1 LRGLELG
8 EETLECDC
16 SVFLFSRSV
25 ECEVEFKAIK
35 YECVFL
41 GLCVFVEWPVDGEV
55 FITSFWMF
63 CCYLS
68 RVESLKFV
76 SGFCLQF

>member
-8 EETLECDC
+8 EETQECDC

-35 YECVFL
+35 HKCVFL
-41 GLCVFVEWPVDGEV
+41 GLCVFVEWPVDGSV
-55 FITSFWMF
+55 FITLF
-63 CCYLS
+63 
-68 RVESLKFV
+68 
-76 SGFCLQF
+76 